1 MKERIINMM
10 CLAGIVLLYM
20 AVIAGCLLTM
30 TGCTTVKEVV
40 KNDTIIHTEYVSRI
54 DSVYLKD
61 SVYLHDS
68 VFVEVKGDTTLIE
81 RWHTKYVD
89 KWRDRLLRDTCF
101 VRDTVKVKE
110 IVKEPAKTKKENK
123 TWKATKGVLSV
134 VGLFT
139 IISAI
144 AGTILVRR
152 KI

>member
-81 RWHTKYVD
+81 KWHTKYVD
-89 KWRDRLLRDTCF
+89 KWHDRLLRDTCF
-101 VRDTVKVKE
+101 VRDTVKMRE
-110 IVKEPAKTKKENK
+110 IVKEPAKTKKENNI
-123 TWKATKGVLSV
+123 WKATKDALPFV
-134 VGLFT
+134 
-139 IISAI
+139 IMSAI
-144 AGTILVRR
+144 AGVILIRR

>member
-10 CLAGIVLLYM
+10 SLAGIVLLYM
-20 AVIAGCLLTM
+20 AVIVGCLLTM

-81 RWHTKYVD
+81 KWHTKYVD
-89 KWRDRLLRDTCF
+89 KWHDRLLRDTCF

-110 IVKEPAKTKKENK
+110 IVKEPAKTKKENNM
-123 TWKATKGVLSV
+123 WKATKGVLSV

-144 AGTILVRR
+144 AGVILVRR

>member
-10 CLAGIVLLYM
+10 YLAGIVLLYM

-54 DSVYLKD
+54 DSVYLRD

-81 RWHTKYVD
+81 KWHTKYVD
-89 KWRDRLLRDTCF
+89 KWHDRLLRDTCF

-110 IVKEPAKTKKENK
+110 IVKEPAKTKKENNIRNAMK
-123 TWKATKGVLSV
+123 DALFV
-134 VGLFT
+134 VWFT

-144 AGTILVRR
+144 AGVILVRR

>member
-10 CLAGIVLLYM
+10 CLAGIALLYM

-81 RWHTKYVD
+81 RWHMKYVD

-110 IVKEPAKTKKENK
+110 IVKEPAKTKKENNI
-123 TWKATKGVLSV
+123 WKAMKGVLSV

>member
-10 CLAGIVLLYM
+10 CLAGIALLYM

-54 DSVYLKD
+54 DSVYLRD

-81 RWHTKYVD
+81 KWHTKYVD
-89 KWRDRLLRDTCF
+89 KWHDRLLRDTCF
-101 VRDTVKVKE
+101 VRDTVKVKK
-110 IVKEPAKTKKENK
+110 IVKEPAKTKKENNI
-123 TWKATKGVLSV
+123 WKAMKDALF
-134 VGLFT
+134 VGWFT

-144 AGTILVRR
+144 AGVILVRR
-152 KI
+152 KN

>member
-1 MKERIINMM
+1 MM

-54 DSVYLKD
+54 DSVYMKD

-123 TWKATKGVLSV
+123 IWKVTKDALPFV
-134 VGLFT
+134 
-139 IISAI
+139 IMSAI
-144 AGTILVRR
+144 AGLILVRR

>member
-1 MKERIINMM
+1 MM

-40 KNDTIIHTEYVSRI
+40 KNDTIVHTEYISRI

-81 RWHTKYVD
+81 KWHTKYVD

-101 VRDTVKVKE
+101 VRDTVKMRE
-110 IVKEPAKTKKENK
+110 IVKEPAKTKKENNI
-123 TWKATKGVLSV
+123 WKAAKDALPFV
-134 VGLFT
+134 
-139 IISAI
+139 IMSAI
-144 AGTILVRR
+144 AGVILVRR

>member
-54 DSVYLKD
+54 DSVYLRD

-68 VFVEVKGDTTLIE
+68 VFVEVKGDTKLIE
-81 RWHTKYVD
+81 KWHTKYVD
-89 KWRDRLLRDTCF
+89 KWHDRLLRDTCF

-110 IVKEPAKTKKENK
+110 IVKEPAKTKKENNI
-123 TWKATKGVLSV
+123 WKAMKDALSV
-134 VGLFT
+134 VGWFT
-139 IISAI
+139 VISAI
-144 AGTILVRR
+144 AGVILVKR

>member
-10 CLAGIVLLYM
+10 YLAGIVLLYM

-40 KNDTIIHTEYVSRI
+40 KNDTIVHTEYISRI

-89 KWRDRLLRDTCF
+89 KWHNRLLRDTCF

-110 IVKEPAKTKKENK
+110 IVKEPAKTKKENNI
-123 TWKATKGVLSV
+123 WKAMKDALPFV
-134 VGLFT
+134 
-139 IISAI
+139 IMSAI
-144 AGTILVRR
+144 AGVILVRR

>member
-54 DSVYLKD
+54 DSVYMKD

-123 TWKATKGVLSV
+123 IWKVTKDALPFV
-134 VGLFT
+134 
-139 IISAI
+139 IMSAI
-144 AGTILVRR
+144 AGLILVRR

>member
-1 MKERIINMM
+1 MM
-10 CLAGIVLLYM
+10 CLAGIALLYM

-54 DSVYLKD
+54 DSVYMKD

-68 VFVEVKGDTTLIE
+68 VFVEVKGDTKLIE
-81 RWHTKYVD
+81 KWHTKYVD
-89 KWRDRLLRDTCF
+89 KWHDRLLRDTCF

-110 IVKEPAKTKKENK
+110 IVKEPAKTKKENNI
-123 TWKATKGVLSV
+123 WKAMKDALSV
-134 VGLFT
+134 VGWFT
-139 IISAI
+139 VISAI
-144 AGTILVRR
+144 AGVILVKR

>member
-10 CLAGIVLLYM
+10 SLAGIALLYM

-61 SVYLHDS
+61 SIYLHDS

-81 RWHTKYVD
+81 KWHMKYVD

-101 VRDTVKVKE
+101 VRDTVKMRE
-110 IVKEPAKTKKENK
+110 IVKEPAKTKKGNSI
-123 TWKATKGVLSV
+123 WKATKGVLSV

-144 AGTILVRR
+144 AGVILVKR

>member
-10 CLAGIVLLYM
+10 CLAGIALLYM

-81 RWHTKYVD
+81 RWHMKYVD

-110 IVKEPAKTKKENK
+110 IVKEPAKTKKENNI
-123 TWKATKGVLSV
+123 WKATKGVLSV

>member
-1 MKERIINMM
+1 MM
-10 CLAGIVLLYM
+10 CLAGIALLYM

-68 VFVEVKGDTTLIE
+68 VFVEVKGDTKLIE
-81 RWHTKYVD
+81 KWHTKYVD
-89 KWRDRLLRDTCF
+89 KWHDRLLRDTCF

-110 IVKEPAKTKKENK
+110 IVKEPAKTKKENNI
-123 TWKATKGVLSV
+123 WKAMKDALSV
-134 VGLFT
+134 VGWFT
-139 IISAI
+139 VISAI
-144 AGTILVRR
+144 AGVILVKR